1 MRNLTVLTICQA
13 LGSFGS
19 VTVVLLTGIIGAE
32 LAPTPVLATLP
43 ASLSVIGLAATSFP
57 AALFMRAVGRKLA
70 FQLAA
75 LWATAGALLAA
86 LGIEH
91 GQFVWF
97 CLGALMLGCNWA
109 FIQQY
114 RFAAAESVPSDYVSR
129 AVSWVMV
136 GTLAAA
142 LLAPRLAVSA
152 ADLLETKYTGSFVA
166 LAVVM
171 FLSAL
176 VMFGFRNVN
185 HEDSAGSVDAAD
197 ARRTPLLRRPT
208 FLIAVA
214 AGMVGYGV
222 MSLVMTA
229 APVSMHVH
237 DGHSLETTAFVIQ
250 SHIVAM
256 YVPSFFSGHLIARF
270 GARSILL
277 AGTIA
282 LAISALTA
290 WFGHTAAVYWVTL
303 VLLGVGWN
311 FLFVGGTTLL
321 TLSYEPRER
330 FRAQAVNEVSVFSI
344 MAAAS
349 LGAGALIHYTR
360 WEVLNGL
367 TWVPLAF
374 MLLALLWVRLPAQRE
389 MAKA

>member
-1 MRNLTVLTICQA
+1 MRNLIVLATCQA

-19 VTVVLLTGIIGAE
+19 VTVVLLSGIIGAE
-32 LAPTPVLATLP
+32 LAPSPVLATLP
-43 ASLSVIGLAATSFP
+43 ASLAVIGLAVTSFP

-86 LGIEH
+86 FAVEQ

-97 CLGALMLGCNWA
+97 CAGALMLGCNWA
-109 FIQQY
+109 FVQQY
-114 RFAAAESVPSDYVSR
+114 RFAAAESVSSDYVSR

-142 LLAPRLAVSA
+142 LLAPGLAVTA
-152 ADLLETKYTGSFVA
+152 AGMVGAKYTGSFVA
-166 LAVVM
+166 LAAVM
-171 FLSAL
+171 LLSAL
-176 VMFGFRNVN
+176 VMFGFRNVE
-185 HEDSAGSVDAAD
+185 HDAGDAQVSDDSRPDG
-197 ARRTPLLRRPT
+197 PLLKRPI

-237 DGHSLETTAFVIQ
+237 EGHSLETTAFVIQ
-250 SHIVAM
+250 SHIIAM
-256 YVPSFFSGHLIARF
+256 YLPSFFSGQLIDRF
-270 GARSILL
+270 GARSILVV
-277 AGTIA
+277 GTIA
-282 LAISALTA
+282 LAVSALTA
-290 WFGHTAAVYWVTL
+290 WFGHAVAVYWVTL

-321 TLSYEPRER
+321 TQSYQPRER

-360 WEVLNGL
+360 WEILNGL

-374 MLLALLWVRLPAQRE
+374 MLLALLWVRLPAPRE
-389 MAKA
+389 LAKA